1 MLQRFTMTTEL
12 AANCRGVQWKK
23 FEGHCKPQHQLSV
36 MMLVLPD
43 QLERLVELI
52 PSGDS
57 KREPLLRTR
66 SKVRVAQGEVLGQAP
81 SSYLKPCIVNSV
93 VINTLREISLIT

>member
-1 MLQRFTMTTEL
+1 MTTEL
-12 AANCRGVQWKK
+12 ATNCRGVQRKK
-23 FEGHCKPQHQLSV
+23 VEGRCKPQRHLSV

-57 KREPLLRTR
+57 KREPLLGIRTE
-66 SKVRVAQGEVLGQAP
+66 VRVPRGEVLGQAP
-81 SSYLKPCIVNSV
+81 SSYPKPCIVNSV